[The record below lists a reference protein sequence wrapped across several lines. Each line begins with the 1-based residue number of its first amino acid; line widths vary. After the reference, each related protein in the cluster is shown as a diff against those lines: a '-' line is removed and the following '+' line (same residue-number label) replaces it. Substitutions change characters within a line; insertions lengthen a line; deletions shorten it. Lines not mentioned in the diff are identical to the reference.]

1 MSRTTKILVAV
12 LALVLIVPIVALLV
26 AGLG

>member
-12 LALVLIVPIVALLV
+12 LALVLIVPIVALLG